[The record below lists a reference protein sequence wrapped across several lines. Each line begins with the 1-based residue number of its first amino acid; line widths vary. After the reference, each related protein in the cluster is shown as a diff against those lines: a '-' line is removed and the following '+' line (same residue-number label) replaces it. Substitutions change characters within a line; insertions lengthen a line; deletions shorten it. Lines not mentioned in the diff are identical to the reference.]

1 MISEAV
7 RIQSL
12 YNEAIKAVASSELTP
27 EFAIENNNGYIE
39 VFFTDND
46 NYSAV
51 VRYENEIPR
60 PDFKG
65 EQITLRY
72 AYDNGDIK
80 AQKVSVINWE

>member
-12 YNEAIKAVASSELTP
+12 YNEAIKAVENSELTP
-27 EFAIENNNGYIE
+27 EFAIEHNDGYME

-46 NYSAV
+46 NFSAV
-51 VRYENEIPR
+51 VSYRNEVPR

-80 AQKVSVINWE
+80 AEKVSVINWE